1 MQLSKLTSPK
11 DDVVG
16 ELKSM
21 RSTSRQ
27 RVEDTI
33 REEELAV
40 QSAEETTTTI
50 PPATEDGIST
60 MPTEEVA
67 PPTEEEIKAT
77 ATPRLETEQL
87 ERADTA
93 RTEELQATDTGRRC
107 LYFCTVHCFIQIWC
121 MHIGGGG
128 GGGRGSADTDC
139 LAVTGVFFS
148 SSFFGDKSLDALH
161 WWSIHARWWRHPVW
175 FLSQASLCWNT
186 LAQGMSG
193 SCFKCA
199 TIVTPTVKECFCA
212 NKATRFASCQE
223 LGRWYSQQ

>member
-1 MQLSKLTSPK
+1 MSKLTSPK

-33 REEELAV
+33 REEELAA
-40 QSAEETTTTI
+40 QSAEETTTI

-67 PPTEEEIKAT
+67 PPTEEEIKAA

-93 RTEELQATDTGRRC
+93 RTEELQATDTGRQC
-107 LYFCTVHCFIQIWC
+107 LYFCMVHCFIQIWC
-121 MHIGGGG
+121 GGGG
-128 GGGRGSADTDC
+128 GK
-139 LAVTGVFFS
+139 AV
-148 SSFFGDKSLDALH
+148 L
-161 WWSIHARWWRHPVW
+161 
-175 FLSQASLCWNT
+175 
-186 LAQGMSG
+186 
-193 SCFKCA
+193 
-199 TIVTPTVKECFCA
+199 TPTA
-212 NKATRFASCQE
+212 W
-223 LGRWYSQQ
+223 L